1 MYTVSVRRDFI
12 AQHALIGGD
21 WGAENQIHSHHY
33 VLELELSGETLDRH
47 NYLVDIVEIETQLG
61 LQIARYRERT
71 LNDLPEFKD
80 TNPSL
85 ERFARILCEAL
96 AAGVTAPN
104 IRRVFVRLWENEQAW
119 AGYEI
124 QK

>member
-47 NYLVDIVEIETQLG
+47 NYLVDIVEIETRLG